1 MEGTLQPDPP
11 PLTGADLA
19 AALHWWRDA
28 GVDMDFSDT
37 PVSWLDAE
45 TGTPAPATERPPSSS
60 AMPEPRPAPAIAP
73 IAADLPGDL
82 SGFVQWWLS
91 EPSLDGAQV
100 RGRVAPR
107 GPVGAPVM
115 ILVAQ
120 PEAADSERLLSGP
133 EGSLLDAMLNAMGI
147 APDAAYVASA
157 LPRHTPMADFN
168 AAAAAGLGRVIARH
182 ITLAAPQRLIVL
194 GRNILPLV
202 DNNLPH
208 TAKDIRVFNQEG
220 FSVPLLGGMELGALL
235 AQPRRKAAFW
245 KLWLE
250 WAQLDGKITA

>member
-1 MEGTLQPDPP
+1 MEGTLQPDPA

-28 GVDMDFSDT
+28 GVDMTFSDT
-37 PVSWLDAE
+37 PVSWLGAE
-45 TGTPAPATERPPSSS
+45 PGAPAFSAERPPPPLM
-60 AMPEPRPAPAIAP
+60 AREPRPTPAVCAIAAP
-73 IAADLPGDL
+73 LPGDL
-82 SGFVQWWLS
+82 PGFVQWWMS

-100 RGRVAPR
+100 RGRIAPR
-107 GPVGAPVM
+107 GPAGAPVM
-115 ILVAQ
+115 ILVPQ
-120 PEAADSERLLSGP
+120 PEATDSESLLSGP

-147 APDAAYVASA
+147 APGTAYVASA
-157 LPRHTPMADFN
+157 LPRHTPLADWN
-168 AAAAAGLGRVIARH
+168 AAVAAGLGRVVAHHIA
-182 ITLAAPQRLIVL
+182 LAVPQRLIVL

-208 TAKDIRVFNQEG
+208 TAKVIRVFNHEG

-250 WAQLDGKITA
+250 WVQQDGNNTA